1 MTRLETLTHLDN
13 MEKTITLNEQQVNF
27 LETLLAEEYIKDS
40 ESGIEPRS
48 QTNLHI
54 AYQLLT
60 QLQDNE

>member
-1 MTRLETLTHLDN
+1 
-13 MEKTITLNEQQVNF
+13 MEQLLTLNEQQVNF

-60 QLQDNE
+60 QLQNKE